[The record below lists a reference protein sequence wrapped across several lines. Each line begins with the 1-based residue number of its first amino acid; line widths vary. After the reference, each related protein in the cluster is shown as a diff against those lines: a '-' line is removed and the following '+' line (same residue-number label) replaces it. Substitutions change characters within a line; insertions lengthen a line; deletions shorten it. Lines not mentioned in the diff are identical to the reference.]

1 MALVCTPLI
10 FVNVVFRTNNKDSAA
25 PVQKL
30 LNAPVQISSLR
41 TETEEI
47 KQSNSIWLSKR
58 DSNTV
63 SFLILHLF
71 LIPMFQDNYLALRKF
86 LLFLVEYL
94 LVFALSVNLVCEFL
108 QIVDQKK
115 LEKAE
120 AQIKKKQDRK
130 QDNKSKPT

>member
-1 MALVCTPLI
+1 
-10 FVNVVFRTNNKDSAA
+10 
-25 PVQKL
+25 
-30 LNAPVQISSLR
+30 
-41 TETEEI
+41 
-47 KQSNSIWLSKR
+47 
-58 DSNTV
+58 
-63 SFLILHLF
+63 
-71 LIPMFQDNYLALRKF
+71 MFQDNYLALRKF